1 MATTSIDASGY
12 KCTSPINP
20 DFLEKECMGIS
31 GSYNQ
36 IRSEDI
42 AFLHEAYSE
51 VDEKMY
57 FFGGFGVSYDKKKS
71 GIDFSPLKKK
81 SITDIGNDLSTSRVA
96 SVNVFNGTGFP
107 NFIDSGTVRE
117 STEYD
122 SKSLLYNDLR
132 NTFGSYNQSYQV
144 HDNLPESRNHVIISK
159 STIMDYYSY
168 LYTKLHN
175 LTMFCEINKP
185 TRIDYEETQRTITIN
200 KIDTIASSKE
210 EYDEIGDAF
219 KYLPN
224 SDDTIVIDR
233 GQTSSSPNIFKY
245 EKSLTCTKKKTR
257 IRIYFPGEDNPDE
270 GEWKDFVSEIEKV
283 SIITEYIQK
292 SNNVT
297 TYCFQSSILPLSGY
311 DYSSMRLFGI
321 MRCQYSKSETN
332 NIGTNT
338 YSKNKYKLVE
348 LTNWSIRFHDPIN
361 GYCATIIWGINTD
374 SLVSKMTDADIDDG
388 SEPVDPLDPLEYG
401 ERETRLEERCIL
413 TLSGF
418 VLVTKPKYNATFTL
432 V

>member
-12 KCTSPINP
+12 KCTSPLNP
-20 DFLEKECMGIS
+20 QLIEGKCMGIS

-36 IRSEDI
+36 IKSEDI

-51 VDEKMY
+51 VNEKMY
-57 FFGGFGVSYDKKKS
+57 FFNGNGYAFEKKD
-71 GIDFSPLKKK
+71 GIDFIPRKRR
-81 SITDIGNDLSTSRVA
+81 SIIDIGNDLSSSRVM
-96 SVNVFNGTGFP
+96 SINVFNGYDFP
-107 NFIDSGTVRE
+107 NFIDSGNVIE
-117 STEYD
+117 SGEYD
-122 SKSLLYNDLR
+122 STALLYNDLR
-132 NTFGSYNQSYQV
+132 NIFGSYNQSYQV
-144 HDNLPESRNHVIISK
+144 RDNLPESRNHVIISK

-168 LYTKLHN
+168 LYNKLHN

-185 TRIDYEETQRTITIN
+185 TRIDYEETQRTITTN
-200 KIDTIASSKE
+200 KIDNIASSKE
-210 EYDEIGDAF
+210 EYDEIGGAF

-245 EKSLTCTKKKTR
+245 EKSVTCTKKKTR
-257 IRIYFPGEDNPDE
+257 IRIYFPDEDNPDE
-270 GEWKDFVSEIEKV
+270 GEWKDFVSEIEKI

-297 TYCFQSSILPLSGY
+297 TYCFPSSLPLSGY
-311 DYSSMRLFGI
+311 DYSSIRLFGI

-338 YSKNKYKLVE
+338 YSKNKYKFVE

-361 GYCATIIWGINTD
+361 GYCATITWEINTD
-374 SLVSKMTDADIDDG
+374 SFVSKMTDADIDDG
-388 SEPVDPLDPLEYG
+388 SEPVDPLDPIGYG
-401 ERETRLEERCIL
+401 EKETRLEERCIL